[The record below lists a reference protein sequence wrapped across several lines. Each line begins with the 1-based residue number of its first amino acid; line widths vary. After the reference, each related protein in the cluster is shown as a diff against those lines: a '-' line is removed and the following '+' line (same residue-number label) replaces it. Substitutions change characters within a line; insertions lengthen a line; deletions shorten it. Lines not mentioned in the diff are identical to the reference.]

1 MQSGRMCRWNLL
13 RGELMRRIIL
23 VFMMMALL
31 LSLMA
36 CSGVSAPEP
45 KRCSVCDY
53 IPSHAPC
60 LVNLNTGEVGEIA
73 LYEPHHTLV
82 GEIAEEQRGGYFS
95 FMSIAGL
102 RGYLDACVPEA
113 HITVPKDVEKY
124 EEKYFCSSCRDLLKE
139 YSHCGFVLAD
149 LRNPEAPT
157 VYPVEAGIEFE
168 VRCYTVVITETD
180 KGELDISVVGS
191 IPTEE

>member
-1 MQSGRMCRWNLL
+1 
-13 RGELMRRIIL
+13 MRRIIL

-31 LSLMA
+31 LSLVA
-36 CSGVSAPEP
+36 CSCVSAPEP
-45 KRCSVCDY
+45 DRCSVCDY

-60 LVNLNTGEVGEIA
+60 LVNLNTGEVGEIT

-82 GEIAEEQRGGYFS
+82 SEIAEEQRGGYFS
-95 FMSIAGL
+95 FMSVAGL

-113 HITVPKDVEKY
+113 HVTVPDGIEKY
-124 EEKYFCSSCRDLLKE
+124 EEKYFCSTCRELLKE

-149 LRNPEAPT
+149 LRNPETPT
-157 VYPVEAGIEFE
+157 VYPVEAGTEFE

-180 KGELDISVVGS
+180 KGELDISLVGS

>member
-1 MQSGRMCRWNLL
+1 
-13 RGELMRRIIL
+13 MRRIIL
-23 VFMMMALL
+23 VFMMMTFL

-45 KRCSVCDY
+45 DRCSVCDY

-73 LYEPHHTLV
+73 IYEPHHTLV

-95 FMSIAGL
+95 FMSVATL

-113 HITVPKDVEKY
+113 HITVPNEVEKY
-124 EEKYFCSSCRDLLKE
+124 EEEYFCNSCRELLKN

-149 LRNPEAPT
+149 LRYPETPT
-157 VYPVEAGIEFE
+157 VYPVEAGTEFD